1 MELLENQKDLRI
13 KKSKIE
19 KEFNNKEKKQKA
31 EKMNQKN
38 KIKND
43 KNIKGIENNLE
54 N

>member
-1 MELLENQKDLRI
+1 MLEKNFMRPVSNNIVICENELE
-13 KKSKIE
+13 
-19 KEFNNKEKKQKA
+19 
-31 EKMNQKN
+31 N